1 MFALRQR
8 PAVTAVA
15 SFARRQM
22 STKTEAKPS
31 SSLWQTYLKLLETHP
46 LTTKAITSAGIA
58 GTGDFICQTAFE
70 SKPFDVRRFVTFTT
84 LGGVFIAPTLHV
96 WYGFLN
102 RVVVGTTTKAV
113 ATRLV
118 LDQFVF
124 SPTFLATFFGVLLVV
139 SPQGM
144 LLVLGIARLKTKCRE
159 IGGQHS
165 RPTGSCGFQLNCA
178 ILHWFLLPLLFSN
191 VVGLFWNAYMSY
203 ISYKPVDNDT
213 KTSLE

>member
-139 SPQGM
+139 SPQEPNEPP
-144 LLVLGIARLKTKCRE
+144 LATRFKDK
-159 IGGQHS
+159 
-165 RPTGSCGFQLNCA
+165 LNCA